1 MASADRVKKTLFIL
15 IAIVVASGCAVQPQ
29 GEQAPVSDS
38 DGVLTIT
45 GVVTAEGVECPAV
58 RGDDGTLYTLAGG
71 DRQKLREGVRVRIT
85 GSVAQMSFCMQG
97 TTINATTIEVLP

>member
-1 MASADRVKKTLFIL
+1 MKKTFFIL
-15 IAIVVASGCAVQPQ
+15 LAVVVVSGCAVQPQ
-29 GEQAPVSDS
+29 SEQAPVSES
-38 DGVLTIT
+38 PGVFTIT

-58 RGDDGTLYTLAGG
+58 RGDNGTLYTIAGG

-85 GSVAQMSFCMQG
+85 GTAAQISFCMQG